1 MIFYPDII
9 ALTEKHFSLK
19 AKVDEWYSNSGGKS
33 LYIDLEFHLDDE
45 MRKACMW
52 YFNKWYFY
60 RLRTKDAV
68 DKKSFTP
75 ITVASFVMMTPN
87 EFNDDAFLVNRL
99 DLNDPDTYIR
109 VNVEFNDYFDCTKCA
124 ICRTIKEV
132 DDAVCKV
139 EGRLKEIHQKYKKH
153 LIEEAAN
160 VFTI

>member
-9 ALTEKHFSLK
+9 ALTEKHFSLN
-19 AKVDEWYSNSGGKS
+19 AKVVDECRSLGGRN

-45 MRKACMW
+45 MRKACRW
-52 YFNKWYFY
+52 SYN

-68 DKKSFTP
+68 DKKSFTT
-75 ITVASFVMMTPN
+75 ITVASFLMMTPN
-87 EFNDDAFLVNRL
+87 KFDDAAFLVNRL
-99 DLNDPDTYIR
+99 DPNNPDAYIR
-109 VNVEFNDYFDCTKCA
+109 VNVEFDDDFVCTKCA

-139 EGRLKEIHQKYKKH
+139 EGRLKEILQKYKKH

-160 VFTI
+160 VYTV

>member
-19 AKVDEWYSNSGGKS
+19 ARIDEWYSNSGGKN
-33 LYIDLEFHLDDE
+33 LYIDLDFHLDDE
-45 MRKACMW
+45 MRKAC
-52 YFNKWYFY
+52 KWSYNRF
-60 RLRTKDAV
+60 RTKDAV
-68 DKKSFTP
+68 DKKSFTT
-75 ITVASFVMMTPN
+75 IKVASFLMITLN
-87 EFNDDAFLVNRL
+87 KCDDDAFLVNRL
-99 DLNDPDTYIR
+99 DLNDPDAYIR
-109 VNVEFNDYFDCTKCA
+109 VNVEFDDDFVCTKCA

>member
-19 AKVDEWYSNSGGKS
+19 TKVDEWRSFDGRN

-45 MRKACMW
+45 MRKAC
-52 YFNKWYFY
+52 KWSYNRF
-60 RLRTKDAV
+60 RTKDTV
-68 DKKSFTP
+68 DKKSFTT
-75 ITVASFVMMTPN
+75 IKVASFLMITPN
-87 EFNDDAFLVNRL
+87 KFDDAFLVNRL
-99 DLNDPDTYIR
+99 DPSDPDAYIR
-109 VNVEFNDYFDCTKCA
+109 VNVEFDDDFVCTKCA

-139 EGRLKEIHQKYKKH
+139 ERRLKEILQKYKKH

-160 VFTI
+160 VYTV

>member
-19 AKVDEWYSNSGGKS
+19 ARIDEWYSNSGGRN
-33 LYIDLEFHLDDE
+33 LYIDLVFYLDDE

-52 YFNKWYFY
+52 SYNRF
-60 RLRTKDAV
+60 RTKDTV
-68 DKKSFTP
+68 DKKSFTT
-75 ITVASFVMMTPN
+75 IKVASFLMMTPN
-87 EFNDDAFLVNRL
+87 KFDDDAFLVNRL
-99 DLNDPDTYIR
+99 DLNDPDAYIR
-109 VNVEFNDYFDCTKCA
+109 VNVEFDDDFVCTKCA

-139 EGRLKEIHQKYKKH
+139 EGRLKEIRQKYKKH

-160 VFTI
+160 AYTV

>member
-9 ALTEKHFSLK
+9 ALTEKHFRLK
-19 AKVDEWYSNSGGKS
+19 AKIYEWYSTSGGRN

-45 MRKACMW
+45 MRKACRW
-52 YFNKWYFY
+52 SYN

-68 DKKSFTP
+68 DKKSFTT
-75 ITVASFVMMTPN
+75 ITVASFLMMTPN
-87 EFNDDAFLVNRL
+87 KFDDAAFLVNRL
-99 DLNDPDTYIR
+99 DPNDPDAYIR

-139 EGRLKEIHQKYKKH
+139 EGRLKEILQKYKKH

-160 VFTI
+160 VYTV

>member
-19 AKVDEWYSNSGGKS
+19 AKIDEWHSNSGGKS

-45 MRKACMW
+45 MRKACRW
-52 YFNKWYFY
+52 SYN

-68 DKKSFTP
+68 DKKSFTT
-75 ITVASFVMMTPN
+75 ITVASFLMMTPN
-87 EFNDDAFLVNRL
+87 KFDDAAFLVNRL
-99 DLNDPDTYIR
+99 DPNNPDAYIR

-139 EGRLKEIHQKYKKH
+139 EGRLKEILQKYKKH

-160 VFTI
+160 AYTA

>member
-19 AKVDEWYSNSGGKS
+19 AKVDEWYMWYSASGGRK
-33 LYIDLEFHLDDE
+33 LYIDLEFHPDDE
-45 MRKACMW
+45 MRKACNW
-52 YFNKWYFY
+52 SFNRF
-60 RLRTKDAV
+60 RTKDTV
-68 DKKSFTP
+68 DKKSFTT
-75 ITVASFVMMTPN
+75 IKVASFLMMSPN
-87 EFNDDAFLVNRL
+87 KFDDDAFLVNRL
-99 DLNDPDTYIR
+99 DLNDPDAYIR

-139 EGRLKEIHQKYKKH
+139 EGRLKEILQKYKKH

-160 VFTI
+160 VYTV

>member
-19 AKVDEWYSNSGGKS
+19 AKIDEWHSNSGGKS
-33 LYIDLEFHLDDE
+33 LYINLEFYLDDD
-45 MRKACMW
+45 MIKACRW
-52 YFNKWYFY
+52 SYNRF
-60 RLRTKDAV
+60 RTKDTI

-75 ITVASFVMMTPN
+75 ITVASLVMMTPN

-99 DLNDPDTYIR
+99 DPNNPDAYIR
-109 VNVEFNDYFDCTKCA
+109 VNVEFNDYFGCTKCA

-139 EGRLKEIHQKYKKH
+139 EGRLKEILQKYKKH

-160 VFTI
+160 VYTV